1 VTAYLGG
8 EVESQIAVVLYSIL
22 DKQRN
27 LAGQAEL
34 DRIRQPARLAEV
46 CEILEGEGQGDGL
59 SQVNLDIFAGLVNA
73 AMLPKLN

>member
-46 CEILEGEGQGDGL
+46 CEILEGEGKGDGL